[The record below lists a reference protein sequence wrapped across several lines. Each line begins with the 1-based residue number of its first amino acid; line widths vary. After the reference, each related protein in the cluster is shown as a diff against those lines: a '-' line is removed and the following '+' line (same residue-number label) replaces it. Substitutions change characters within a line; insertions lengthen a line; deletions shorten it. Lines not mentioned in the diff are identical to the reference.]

1 MIALDAIEENS
12 RRLYVEGLGALEAK
26 HFATATALSIFSF
39 EEAAKYVI
47 LKRESKR
54 PELPKKRVFRRE
66 VKHEEMGELFWY
78 WAIFSVL
85 TKTFEDFKSFTNTL
99 PDPDP
104 KLMEMIRGLSGGD
117 AVDFLSYNMFKTEE
131 EMRAHVREG
140 FPHPELLEVATA
152 GSSGQIEAIR
162 RRALYVDAA
171 PDLQSVVS
179 TPRSIGETEVN
190 EWLKIAF
197 FGQEYI
203 KVAKSVWSDRPGT

>member
-1 MIALDAIEENS
+1 MFALDAIEENS
-12 RRLYVEGLGALEAK
+12 RRLYIEGLSALEAK

-39 EEAAKYVI
+39 EEAAKYAI
-47 LKRESKR
+47 LKRETR
-54 PELPKKRVFRRE
+54 RAELPKKRVFRHE
-66 VKHEEMGELFWY
+66 VKHEEMGEFFWY

-85 TKTFEDFKSFTNTL
+85 TKTFEEFKSFTTTL

-104 KLMEMIRGLSGGD
+104 KLMEMISGLSGGD
-117 AVDFLSYNMFKTEE
+117 AVNFLRYNMFETEE
-131 EMRAHVREG
+131 EMRAHVRKG

-162 RRALYVDAA
+162 RRALYVDPS
-171 PDLQSVVS
+171 PDLQSVLS
-179 TPRSIGETEVN
+179 SPRSIGATEAN

-203 KVAKSVWSDRPGT
+203 KLAKNVWRET